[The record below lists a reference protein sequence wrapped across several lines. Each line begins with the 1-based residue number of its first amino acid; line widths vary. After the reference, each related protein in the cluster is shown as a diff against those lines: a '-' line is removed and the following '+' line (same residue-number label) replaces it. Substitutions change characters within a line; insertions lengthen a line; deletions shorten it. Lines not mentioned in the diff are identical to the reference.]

1 MRNEKIQNFRSLAQR
16 EGFSLLGD
24 GEGPHTSQKLA
35 HSLKPCENPPTNV
48 HPPTK

>member
-24 GEGPHTSQKLA
+24 GGVPHTSQKLA
-35 HSLKPCENPPTNV
+35 HSLKPCESPPTNV